1 MILFSKLHSYL
12 VIIFLLLLLSIRLG
26 VFQGREQIKNGSASS
41 TIGTFEKSR
50 SLFYSRF
57 RKYFPSPHSEV
68 LAGTVLGLNKLST
81 SPTFNDILLRSGTIH
96 VVVVSGFNIVLLFS
110 FVEKL
115 LGSIYK
121 LKNLLIAEIGTL
133 IYALFTGFGYPVI
146 RAWLMITCIYFAKYL
161 GLKVGSVYILVLVA
175 AVIGL
180 VDPSSFSSLSFQ
192 LSFLAVLGLIV
203 FSSPVNAFLIAV
215 LGRDHLIL
223 KDFSASFAAQL
234 AVWPLLSFKLTS
246 INIISPF
253 ANAVLLWVIPN
264 VTVLGLLF
272 SVLSVAIP
280 SHYVLRCMSLFIYP
294 FLDYLVEGATFFAK
308 FKYSIIDFKISSS
321 FLIVYYLL
329 LALLVYKKRDDLL

>member
-1 MILFSKLHSYL
+1 MTLFSRIHSYF
-12 VIIFLLLLLSIRLG
+12 VISLLLLLLSIRLG
-26 VFQGREQIKNGSASS
+26 VFQSREQVKNESLNSISS
-41 TIGTFEKSR
+41 SFEKSR
-50 SLFYSRF
+50 SVFYARF
-57 RKYFPSPHSEV
+57 RRYFPSPHSEV

-146 RAWLMITCIYFAKYL
+146 RAWLMVTCIYFAKYL

-175 AVIGL
+175 AFIGV
-180 VDPSSFSSLSFQ
+180 VDPGSLSSLSFQ

-203 FSSPVNAFLIAV
+203 FSSPVNTFLVAV
-215 LGRDHLIL
+215 FGRDHIVL
-223 KDFSASFAAQL
+223 KDFSASCAAQL

-246 INIISPF
+246 INILSTF

-272 SVLSVAIP
+272 VTLSVVIP
-280 SHYVLRCMSLFIYP
+280 SNFVLRSVSLFIYP
-294 FLDYLVEGATFFAK
+294 FLDYFVEGATFFAK

-321 FLIVYYLL
+321 FLVVYYLL
-329 LALLVYKKRDDLL
+329 FALLVYKKRDDLL

>member
-1 MILFSKLHSYL
+1 MTLFSRIHSYF
-12 VIIFLLLLLSIRLG
+12 VISLLLLLLSIRLG
-26 VFQGREQIKNGSASS
+26 VFQSRGQVKNESS
-41 TIGTFEKSR
+41 NSISSSFEKSR
-50 SLFYSRF
+50 SVFYARF
-57 RKYFPSPHSEV
+57 RRYFPSPHSEV

-146 RAWLMITCIYFAKYL
+146 RAWLMVTCIYFAKYL

-175 AVIGL
+175 AFIGV
-180 VDPSSFSSLSFQ
+180 VDPGSFSSLSFQ
-192 LSFLAVLGLIV
+192 LSLLAVLGLIV
-203 FSSPVNAFLIAV
+203 FSSPVNSFLVAV
-215 LGRDHLIL
+215 FGRDHIVM
-223 KDFSASFAAQL
+223 KDFSASCAAQL

-246 INIISPF
+246 INILSPF

-272 SVLSVAIP
+272 VTLSLVIP
-280 SHYVLRCMSLFIYP
+280 SHFVLRSVSLFIYP
-294 FLDYLVEGATFFAK
+294 FLDYFVEGATFFAK

-321 FLIVYYLL
+321 FLVVYYLL
-329 LALLVYKKRDDLL
+329 FALLVYKKRDDLL